1 MTVQGLCE
9 EVGLSRQAFYKG
21 VKARSRREVD
31 EELVLELVRR
41 ERRVQPMIGARKLL
55 WMIGPELE
63 EAGVSIGR
71 DRFFELLR
79 REELLIERKARSAR
93 TTYSSHGLRV
103 WPNLLKTLV
112 PDGPNQAWAADI
124 TYVRTLEGFVYVAL
138 LTDAWS
144 RKIVGW
150 DAGMTLEAE
159 GAMRALKM
167 ALKQL
172 PEGKAC
178 VHHSDRGS
186 QYCCGDYVEL
196 LHGRKVRISMTEA
209 NHCYENAKAERV
221 NGILKQEYGLG
232 ETFRTRGEVAGVV
245 RQAVSLYNNRRPHTA
260 LALRTPGEVHDVAA

>member
-1 MTVQGLCE
+1 MTLVAICA
-9 EVGLSRQAFYKG
+9 EVGLSKQAYYKG

-41 ERRVQPMIGARKLL
+41 ERRVQPMIGARKLHR
-55 WMIGPELE
+55 MIGPELE

-71 DRFFELLR
+71 DRFFALLG
-79 REELLIERKARSAR
+79 REDLLIERKARGVR
-93 TTYSSHGLRV
+93 TTYSKHGLRV
-103 WPNLLKTLV
+103 WPNLLKELV

-124 TYVRTLEGFVYVAL
+124 TYVRTLQGFVYVAL
-138 LTDAWS
+138 VTDVWS

-150 DAGMTLEAE
+150 DAGMSLEAE

-167 ALKQL
+167 ALGQL
-172 PEGKAC
+172 PKEKAC
-178 VHHSDRGS
+178 VHHSDRGT
-186 QYCCGDYVEL
+186 QYCCGDYVEM

-232 ETFRTRGEVAGVV
+232 QTLRTREEVGAVV
-245 RQAVSLYNNRRPHTA
+245 RQAVELYNGRRPHTA
-260 LALRTPGEVHDVAA
+260 LALRTPQEVHDVAA

>member
-1 MTVQGLCE
+1 MTIQGLCG
-9 EVGLSRQAFYKG
+9 EVGLSRQAYYKG
-21 VKARSRREVD
+21 LKARSRREVD
-31 EELVLELVRR
+31 EEFVLELVRR
-41 ERRVQPMIGARKLL
+41 ERRLQPVIGARKLL
-55 WMIGPELE
+55 RIIGPELE
-63 EAGVSIGR
+63 EAGVVIGR

-79 REELLIERKARSAR
+79 REEMLIERKARSAR
-93 TTYSSHGLRV
+93 TTYSNHGLRV

-112 PDGPNQAWAADI
+112 LSGPNQAWAADI

-159 GAMRALKM
+159 GAARALKM

-172 PEGKAC
+172 SEGRDC

-186 QYCCGDYVEL
+186 QYCCGDYMKL
-196 LHGRKVRISMTEA
+196 LHDRKVRVSMTED
-209 NHCYENAKAERV
+209 NHCYENAMAERV

-232 ETFRTRGEVAGVV
+232 QTLRTRGEVAGIV
-245 RQAVSLYNNRRPHTA
+245 RQAVLLYNNRRPHTA
-260 LALRTPGEVHDVAA
+260 LALRTPGEVHDAAA